1 MKKLDLYILKQFLS
15 NFLFSIIAFIIV
27 FLLVD
32 LIDRLDKF
40 VDNNL
45 PAKQIFRYYFLT
57 IPWFVSISIPMGL
70 LLSTVFTIGILQK
83 RNEITA
89 IKASGV
95 SIKRIGL
102 SLLISGLFFSISL
115 FYFDNKIVTKSL
127 HTRGE
132 LEDQYF
138 KKNKSNPK
146 RKQNIYRQI
155 NDDEV
160 VIINKYNF
168 KNKEAKNV
176 SIMKIDG
183 GNLRSRIDTDIMV
196 WDENSKSW
204 KISYYDERIFIDNNQ
219 FLFSQYAKDTLI
231 DLNFSSTDLTKESV
245 KPEEM
250 NFFELKEFVK
260 KIKYNGINEPRWEV
274 NMHFKTAFACSSF
287 LMILFGLSL
296 SVQKPRTN
304 IGIGIG
310 LSIFTIFIYYATL
323 KFGQSMGYK
332 GIINPFL
339 SVWGANIIFLTIGI
353 FLYSKSRT

>member
-15 NFLFSIIAFIIV
+15 NFIFSIIAFIII

-40 VDNNL
+40 VDNDL

-57 IPWFVSISIPMGL
+57 LPWFISISIPMGL
-70 LLSTVFTIGILQK
+70 LLSTVFTIGVLQK

-95 SIKRIGL
+95 SIKRIGI
-102 SLLISGLFFSISL
+102 SLLLSGVFFSISL
-115 FYFDNKIVTKSL
+115 FYFDNKIVTKSM
-127 HTRGE
+127 HSRAE
-132 LEDQYF
+132 LENQHF
-138 KKNKSNPK
+138 KKNKPNPK

-155 NDDEV
+155 NDENV
-160 VIINKYNF
+160 VVINKYNF
-168 KNKEAKNV
+168 KNKEAKNI
-176 SIMKIDG
+176 SIMTINDG
-183 GNLRSRIDTDIMV
+183 KLRSRIDANRMI
-196 WDENSKSW
+196 WDEKSKSW
-204 KISYYDERIFIDNNQ
+204 KISYYDKRMFIGDNN

-231 DLNFSSTDLTKESV
+231 NLNFSAMDLTKESV

-250 NFFELKEFVK
+250 NFFELREFVE
-260 KIKYNGINEPRWEV
+260 KIKINGINEPRWEV

-296 SVQKPRTN
+296 SIQKPRTN

-310 LSIFTIFIYYATL
+310 LSIFTIFVYYATL

-339 SVWGANIIFLTIGI
+339 SVWSANLIFLLIGI
-353 FLYSKSRT
+353 VLYSKSRT